1 MAAARQG
8 RVVTHEN
15 SPENGLF
22 FRADHFS
29 MARAGVPALLLKSIT
44 GDPDLVTGG
53 RAAGEQWMKDYIGNC
68 YHQTCDVWD
77 PNWDLRGAAQDIEL
91 FQMILQ
97 DLGNSTRWP
106 QWQNGSEFKA
116 VRERSKAQRS
126 ALAAP

>member
-1 MAAARQG
+1 MSTLPAPPHQGGQLARPTMAAARQG

-97 DLGNSTRWP
+97 DLGNSTR
-106 QWQNGSEFKA
+106 
-116 VRERSKAQRS
+116 
-126 ALAAP
+126 